1 MPGDFRCL
9 SYFFKQT
16 IHAQAVY
23 KIVQASSIANR
34 EIFQIRATLKNHPNE
49 GHRLKTLEKQE
60 I

>member
-1 MPGDFRCL
+1 
-9 SYFFKQT
+9 
-16 IHAQAVY
+16 VY